1 MTAFGPDPRSQPPAL
16 PAEEA
21 AALAGRH
28 GLAPVG
34 RRPSLPA
41 YLRDAWRYRHLIWSM
56 AKGEVVGQ
64 YRDNYLGLVW
74 AVLTP
79 ILVGVTYYLIFGVLF
94 GLRDDVDNFVGFLTI
109 GLFVFTFISSVL
121 TSGSR
126 VLLGKVGVMRS
137 LAFPRIVLP
146 MVTVLSSFLSNLPAF
161 GVLVVV
167 ALITDEPVT
176 WEWLLFPVALL
187 VVGVIGLGLAMIV
200 ARLVHAVRDLANL
213 VPVAVRLL
221 RYASGV
227 FFSIETRISGIEG
240 APDWL
245 GPVMELQPFALS
257 LTLVRQ
263 TLLSEFALDPVVWLA
278 AVGWAVGLLVV
289 GLLVFWR
296 GEGTYGR
303 A

>member
-1 MTAFGPDPRSQPPAL
+1 MTAFGPDPRSQPVAL
-16 PAEEA
+16 PAQDA

-41 YLRDAWRYRHLIWSM
+41 YLRDAWRYRHLVWSM
-56 AKGEVVGQ
+56 SKGEVVGQ
-64 YRDNYLGLVW
+64 YRDNHLGLLW

-94 GLRDDVDNFVGFLTI
+94 GLRDDVENFVGFLTI
-109 GLFVFTFISSVL
+109 GLFTFTFISGVL
-121 TSGSR
+121 TSGSK
-126 VLLGKVGVMRS
+126 VLIGKVGVMRS

-146 MVTVLSSFLSNLPAF
+146 MVSVLSSFLSNLPAF
-161 GVLVVV
+161 AVLVVI
-167 ALITDEPVT
+167 ALITEEPVT

-187 VVGVIGLGLAMIV
+187 VVAVMGLGLAMIV

-240 APDWL
+240 APAWI
-245 GPVMELQPFALS
+245 GPVMEFQPFALS

-263 TLLSEFALDPVVWLA
+263 TLLSEFELDPAVWLA
-278 AVGWAVGLLVV
+278 SVAWAVGLCVV